1 MSSALP
7 LRNRMRR
14 ETHSPSLRTEP
25 DERFQLRPA
34 HRDDSVELMKL
45 MVKFNRS
52 EGIPWRPKRVAPAL
66 HRLLDDVRLGRVL
79 LAFDLRDSSL
89 VGYCVATFN
98 FDLEF
103 AGLDA
108 FVTELFVAE
117 RCRGSG
123 LGRLLLEAMATRV
136 RTDGAMALHLLVS
149 PENVLA
155 LRLYRGAG
163 FVEVPRLMM
172 TRTFPKERSSP

>member
-1 MSSALP
+1 
-7 LRNRMRR
+7 MRR
-14 ETHSPSLRTEP
+14 EIAPSSPGTGTSR
-25 DERFQLRPA
+25 RFEWRPA
-34 HRDDSVELMKL
+34 QHADSTALMKL

-66 HRLLDDVRLGRVL
+66 RQLLDDARLGRVL
-79 LAFDLRDSSL
+79 LAVDRQDSSL

-108 FVTELFVAE
+108 FVTELYVTE
-117 RCRGSG
+117 RARGSG

-136 RTDGAMALHLLVS
+136 RGDGARALHLLVS
-149 PENVLA
+149 PENKRA
-155 LRLYRGAG
+155 LGLYRSAG
-163 FVEVPRLMM
+163 FVDVPRLMM
-172 TRTFPKERSSP
+172 TRTFPKGRADP

>member
-1 MSSALP
+1 
-7 LRNRMRR
+7 MRR
-14 ETHSPSLRTEP
+14 ETHTSSLQAKP
-25 DERFQLRPA
+25 DQRFQLRSA
-34 HRDDSVELMKL
+34 QQEDSDELMKM
-45 MVKFNRS
+45 MVTFNRS

-66 HRLLDDVRLGRVL
+66 HRLLDDARLGRVL
-79 LAFDLRDSSL
+79 LAIDLQDSSL

-123 LGRLLLEAMATRV
+123 LGRRLLDAIATQV

-149 PENVLA
+149 RENTLA